1 MFPFDVMEN
10 AVEKGTILI
19 MFLNYMAGM
28 TFVNAQEHH
37 GQMGIKI
44 LWSCGIGL
52 HFFFIFHH
60 FQKSLF

>member
-44 LWSCGIGL
+44 WSCGIGMP
-52 HFFFIFHH
+52 FFFIFHH